1 MKKDITFI
9 YSDNAEKSL
18 YKPLYKEAK
27 KRGYNARLT
36 SNPFARCEIG
46 VYCQHINFPQY
57 SKFSVIMLH
66 DIIQQYGNWPDIWF
80 REPWH
85 KYDIG
90 ILPSEEWVN
99 NWNKV
104 SQNYYTCPR
113 VGMFKVGWPKADD
126 VARIQNSTYRDE
138 FYKKYNMDINKKT
151 ILYAPAWENDNKQDD
166 FVKAMQLLD
175 VNILIKQGPFPED
188 KFPEIVKNIKEME
201 KLHTGVPNVTILD
214 PKTNIFEVI
223 AVSDILV
230 SEESSTMCEAI
241 LMGIPAISVSD
252 WLIPDCTPSR
262 FPECSYSFVTMTK
275 IAELTT
281 CVKNMLSDY
290 SKYKAKAEDYSKKNF
305 SNIGNSSKMIM
316 DLIDDCVE
324 GKTIRYEKLKP
335 NRRKKLSLKKY
346 LRFTWIS
353 VKREIYYNYRTKSK
367 LLDLLWRL
375 LRKIKNSIVH

>member
-1 MKKDITFI
+1 
-9 YSDNAEKSL
+9 
-18 YKPLYKEAK
+18 
-27 KRGYNARLT
+27 
-36 SNPFARCEIG
+36 
-46 VYCQHINFPQY
+46 
-57 SKFSVIMLH
+57 
-66 DIIQQYGNWPDIWF
+66 
-80 REPWH
+80 
-85 KYDIG
+85 
-90 ILPSEEWVN
+90 
-99 NWNKV
+99 
-104 SQNYYTCPR
+104 
-113 VGMFKVGWPKADD
+113 
-126 VARIQNSTYRDE
+126 
-138 FYKKYNMDINKKT
+138 
-151 ILYAPAWENDNKQDD
+151 
-166 FVKAMQLLD
+166 
-175 VNILIKQGPFPED
+175 
-188 KFPEIVKNIKEME
+188 
-201 KLHTGVPNVTILD
+201 
-214 PKTNIFEVI
+214 
-223 AVSDILV
+223 
-230 SEESSTMCEAI
+230 
-241 LMGIPAISVSD
+241 MGIPAISVSD